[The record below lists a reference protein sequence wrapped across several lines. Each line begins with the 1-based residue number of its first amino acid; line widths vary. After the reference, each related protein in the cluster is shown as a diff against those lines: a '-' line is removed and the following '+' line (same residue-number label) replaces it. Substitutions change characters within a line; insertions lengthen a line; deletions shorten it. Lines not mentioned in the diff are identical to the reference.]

1 MNNTE
6 KTSNMNNTEKTSK
19 EKRETLRFGCK
30 ILANVVKI
38 DGMQNFVERA
48 KIIDFSQNGLRL
60 SVNFVAPNPGAKI
73 ELKLFLHKKQH
84 NAKVIGEIVW
94 HKYVYNQL
102 EIGVKIIQMENQA
115 MGDILSWVLARSIER
130 QNRKKILHYEVFHKR
145 TNNITQ
151 PSSH

>member
-94 HKYVYNQL
+94 RKYVCNQL
-102 EIGVKIIQMENQA
+102 EIGVKIIHMENQA
-115 MGDILSWVLARSIER
+115 MGDILSWVLARWKE
-130 QNRKKILHYEVFHKR
+130 KKNKKKEIHYDVHYNG
-145 TNNITQ
+145 TNDTTK
-151 PSSH
+151 PSTH

>member
-1 MNNTE
+1 
-6 KTSNMNNTEKTSK
+6 MNNTEKTSK

-94 HKYVYNQL
+94 RKYVYNQL

-145 TNNITQ
+145 TNNISQ
-151 PSSH
+151 LSSH